1 MGFKDIKYDI
11 SVYQKWNTQIHKYA
25 NTQNT
30 PSDGI
35 RTLFVAF
42 IERVITFLFLQHMDA
57 LELLMAGNFWSL
69 AKVAGKMDGRRYFVE
84 ILWVAPP
91 DVTS

>member
-1 MGFKDIKYDI
+1 MTFPCIK
-11 SVYQKWNTQIHKYA
+11 SEIHKHA

-42 IERVITFLFLQHMDA
+42 IERIITFLSLQHMDA
-57 LELLMAGNFWSL
+57 LELLMAGNF
-69 AKVAGKMDGRRYFVE
+69 
-84 ILWVAPP
+84 
-91 DVTS
+91 